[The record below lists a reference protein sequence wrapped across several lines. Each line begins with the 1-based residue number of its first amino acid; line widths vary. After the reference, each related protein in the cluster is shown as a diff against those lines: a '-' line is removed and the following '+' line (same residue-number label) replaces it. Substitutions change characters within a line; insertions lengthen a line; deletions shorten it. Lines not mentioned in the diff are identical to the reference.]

1 MFPKIYL
8 LKKETERDKIERNR
22 DRINY
27 EKYKK
32 MYLIKKIFIL
42 TIVLHPV
49 SSLALCN
56 LYVYK
61 IYNMKL

>member
-27 EKYKK
+27 EKYKNVFD
-32 MYLIKKIFIL
+32 KKNIYIDHCFPSSIFI
-42 TIVLHPV
+42 
-49 SSLALCN
+49 SS
-56 LYVYK
+56 V
-61 IYNMKL
+61 